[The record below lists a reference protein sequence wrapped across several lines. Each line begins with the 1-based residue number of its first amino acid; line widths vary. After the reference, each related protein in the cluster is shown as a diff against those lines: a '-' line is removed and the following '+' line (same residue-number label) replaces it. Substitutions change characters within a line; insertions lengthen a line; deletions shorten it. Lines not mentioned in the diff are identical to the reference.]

1 MPEGVKGALA
11 VLERTLGSIEDGS
24 MEPARGQAIAAVA
37 KAVCVAFEAAAVSE
51 RLDALEAK
59 VSQSAGSAGAGRV
72 A

>member
-1 MPEGVKGALA
+1 
-11 VLERTLGSIEDGS
+11 